1 MWTLAV
7 ESLSWIELE
16 RLNEDAAIRKTVR
29 QLRINDKAV
38 VDEAKILVYE
48 TMRRLNAIDFLV
60 DAALDPN
67 NLGNLQIGLR
77 SFLRLYT
84 YLVHYSDEPLAY
96 AYELVDH
103 IRAILRKREYKPA
116 QDIPDLI
123 PLMSIPF
130 NEVSDTQRL
139 AYKYFHPSW
148 YVAELFNEF
157 GEQQTESMIEYVDY
171 PSYLRVNTLKAD
183 SDSLDALYEKG
194 FQLVQEPKLPEAYRL
209 LDYEGITDTP
219 EYREGQFIIQ
229 DKASILAGI
238 VADPKPD
245 DIVLDV
251 CAAPGVKTSHYA
263 QMMENTGRILSID
276 YNRRRL
282 QNWEN
287 LMERLG
293 VTNAKPVQVNASK
306 PDTLPKVD
314 ADLVVVDPP
323 CSGTGLFHKTPSSK
337 WRLTPNSIENMAEL
351 QKRILWNASRHLRD
365 GGTLV
370 YSTCSV
376 TVEENEEVVQSLLD
390 RDPEYSLV
398 EASPRIGDSGRRG
411 LDEAQRLYPYKHAS
425 NGFFIAKLV
434 KNK

>member
-1 MWTLAV
+1 MLTLAV

-16 RLNEDAAIRKTVR
+16 RLNEDAAIRKTVK
-29 QLRINDKAV
+29 QLKIDDKTV
-38 VDEAKILVYE
+38 VDEARKLVYE

-60 DAALDPN
+60 DAALEPD

-84 YLVHYSDEPLAY
+84 YIVHYSDEPLAY

-103 IRAILRKREYKPA
+103 MRTILRKREYKPA

-130 NEVSDTQRL
+130 NEISDTQRL

-148 YVAELFNEF
+148 YVTELFNEF
-157 GEQQTESMIEYVDY
+157 GEQQTEHMLEYIEY
-171 PSYLRVNTLKAD
+171 PSYLRVNTLKPN

-194 FQLVQEPKLPEAYRL
+194 FQLVQEPQLPDTYRI
-209 LDYEGITDTP
+209 LDEEGLTDTP
-219 EYREGQFIIQ
+219 EYRDGHFIIQ

-238 VADPKPD
+238 IADPKPD
-245 DIVLDV
+245 DLVLDI

-263 QMMENTGRILSID
+263 QLMKNTGRILSID
-276 YNRRRL
+276 YNHRRL
-282 QNWEN
+282 QNWEY
-287 LMERLG
+287 LMERLS
-293 VTNAKPVQVNASK
+293 VTNAKPIQADASK
-306 PDTLPKVD
+306 PDTLPKIE
-314 ADLVVVDPP
+314 ADLVVIDPP

-337 WRLTPNSIENMAEL
+337 WRLTPHSIENMANL
-351 QKRILWNASRHLRD
+351 QKRILWNASRHLRE

-376 TVEENEEVVQSLLD
+376 TVEENEEVVKTLLD
-390 RDPEYSLV
+390 RDPEYRLV
-398 EASPRIGDSGRRG
+398 EASPRIGDHGRRG
-411 LDEAQRLYPYKHAS
+411 LDEAQRLYSYKHGS